1 MFAGVKRIL
10 QAIIDAPGRLADRF
24 TSKWVQ
30 VIGHSM
36 HPTLREGQRVRVSR
50 RAYRIAEPARWDVVL
65 FEHPQRERFW
75 ETKRVIGLPGEL
87 VRLIGGKLIVDG
99 LELKEPFL
107 EGEQPRLKRLWELG
121 ADEYIVM
128 GDNRRRSTD
137 SRSFGP
143 VSRRNILGK
152 VMIDSGVSDRDSV
165 EN

>member
-1 MFAGVKRIL
+1 MFAGVKRTCQRIV
-10 QAIIDAPGRLADRF
+10 AAPGALADRM

-36 HPTLREGQRVRVSR
+36 HPTLREGERFRVSR
-50 RAYRIAEPARWDVVL
+50 RAYRNASPARWDVVL
-65 FEHPQRERFW
+65 FEHPHREGFW

-87 VRLIGGKLIVDG
+87 VRLIGGRLLVDG
-99 LELKEPFL
+99 LELEEPFL
-107 EGEQPRLKRLWELG
+107 EGDQPRLKRLWELG
-121 ADEYIVM
+121 EGEYIVM

-143 VSRRNILGK
+143 VPRRNIMGK
-152 VMIDSGVSDRDSV
+152 LIFEDAAMDRDSV

>member
-1 MFAGVKRIL
+1 MFATVKRIL
-10 QAIIDAPGRLADRF
+10 QTIINAPGTLADRL

-50 RAYRIAEPARWDVVL
+50 RAYRIVGPARWDVVL
-65 FEHPQRERFW
+65 FEHPDREGFW

-87 VRLIGGKLIVDG
+87 VRLIGGRLIVDG
-99 LELKEPFL
+99 QELEEPFVD
-107 EGEQPRLKRLWELG
+107 GIQPRLKRLWELG
-121 ADEYIVM
+121 EDEYIVM

-152 VMIDSGVSDRDSV
+152 VVIAGAGSDPESV
-165 EN
+165 ED

>member
-10 QAIIDAPGRLADRF
+10 QTIIDAPGILADRL

-36 HPTLREGQRVRVSR
+36 HPTLQEGERVRVSR
-50 RAYRIAEPARWDVVL
+50 RAYRIAEPARWDVVF
-65 FEHPQRERFW
+65 FEHPDREGFW

-87 VRLIGGKLIVDG
+87 VRLIGGRLIVDG
-99 LELKEPFL
+99 QELEEPFVD
-107 EGEQPRLKRLWELG
+107 GIQPRLKRLWELG
-121 ADEYIVM
+121 EDEYIVM

-143 VSRRNILGK
+143 VSRRKIVGK
-152 VMIDSGVSDRDSV
+152 VILESSESGHAPFED
-165 EN
+165 

>member
-10 QAIIDAPGRLADRF
+10 QTIIDAPGTLADRF

-50 RAYRIAEPARWDVVL
+50 RAYRITEPARWDVVL
-65 FEHPQRERFW
+65 FEHPDRERFW

-87 VRLIGGKLIVDG
+87 VRLIGGKLVVDG
-99 LELKEPFL
+99 QELEESFL
-107 EGEQPRLKRLWELG
+107 EGEQPRLRRLWELG
-121 ADEYIVM
+121 EDEYIVM

-152 VMIDSGVSDRDSV
+152 VMIENRVSDQGSV

>member
-1 MFAGVKRIL
+1 MFAAVKRIL
-10 QAIIDAPGRLADRF
+10 QTIIDAPGTLADRL

-50 RAYRIAEPARWDVVL
+50 RAYRTDEPARWDVVL
-65 FEHPQRERFW
+65 FEHPDREGFW

-87 VRLIGGKLIVDG
+87 VRLIGGRLIVDG
-99 LELKEPFL
+99 QELEEPFV
-107 EGEQPRLKRLWELG
+107 EGIQPRLKRLWELG
-121 ADEYIVM
+121 ADEFIVM

-143 VSRRNILGK
+143 LPRRNIIGK
-152 VMIDSGVSDRDSV
+152 VILEFEKPDLIES
-165 EN
+165 